1 MWNLEKKGRGD
12 LICKAET
19 DTDAEN
25 QSMDTKGGRDSGMD
39 WETGIDKYTLACI
52 QQITL

>member
-1 MWNLEKKGRGD
+1 MQYYLAIIRR
-12 LICKAET
+12 ET
-19 DTDAEN
+19 VPYADTWRKPEN